1 MPKTGVDDYLASG
14 HTVAELKM
22 LARKFEP
29 AEVGRI
35 RLSRDEKLQA
45 AMSDLWQIWR
55 GYDWMHLIGTAE
67 RGNWQRGHTLR
78 DVLESLL
85 ELAERRGKLDERGVV
100 VSASHRQLV
109 ELSAKSRP
117 SVRSALK
124 HAEAEGLLE
133 VLEVESEGKARR
145 YRLLVPRAAFYH
157 KGEGVTDEGEVT
169 SLAQGFDPG
178 GKGLRAPTAPR
189 LGWSSPAS
197 KVQRLRGVTPG
208 THRVRQTR
216 RFHKDL
222 TLKGFRD
229 HFPDTPYIKRLGPH
243 RCAILDALEDAGGE
257 LHLEDLCDV
266 LHRGRRRDVR
276 RRMLPMLE
284 EAGVIEVDGDV
295 IHLVV
300 DWLEKL
306 EAERERK
313 GEISHAEQQREEHRK
328 QRECYRDYRQSIES
342 QPSRA
347 GQDNVKRSRR
357 LRDSH
362 VQAQPPPEQPSEATL
377 SPLAQAVRDYL
388 ERFPRQARQPA
399 GWIGVTLWANGLH
412 PKLDNPPAETKAAIE
427 ELGGATYL
435 YAKLMEAKGAA

>member
-14 HTVAELKM
+14 RTVAELRM

-45 AMSDLWQIWR
+45 AMSHLWQIWR

-67 RGNWQRGHTLR
+67 RGNSQRGHTLR

-85 ELAERRGKLDERGVV
+85 ELAERCGKLDERGVV

-109 ELSAKSRP
+109 ELSAKSKP
-117 SVRSALK
+117 SVRAALK

-133 VLEVESEGKARR
+133 VLEAEAEGKARS

-157 KGEGVTDEGEVT
+157 KGEDVTTGGEVT
-169 SLAQGFDPG
+169 PFLQSVDPR

-189 LGWSSPAS
+189 LRWSSPAR
-197 KVQRLRGVTPG
+197 KVERLRGVTPD
-208 THRVRQTR
+208 TRRVRQTR

-222 TLKGFRD
+222 TMKESRD
-229 HFPDTPYIKRLGPH
+229 HFPDTPYVKRLGPH
-243 RCAILDALEDAGGE
+243 RCAILDALEDAGGGLTLQE
-257 LHLEDLCDV
+257 LCEV
-266 LHRGRRRDVR
+266 LHRNRPRDVR
-276 RRMLPMLE
+276 RRLFPMLE
-284 EAGVIEVDGDV
+284 EAGIIEVDGDV
-295 IHLVV
+295 IRLSG

-306 EAERERK
+306 EEERERK
-313 GEISHAEQQREEHRK
+313 GEISYAEKQREEHRK
-328 QRECYRDYRQSIES
+328 QRERYREYLKSVRR

-347 GQDNVKRSRR
+347 GQDNLKRSRR

-362 VQAQPPPEQPSEATL
+362 MQAQSPPDQPSGAAL
-377 SPLAQAVRDYL
+377 SPLAVAVRDYL
-388 ERFPRQARQPA
+388 ERFPRDARHPP
-399 GWIGVTLWANGLH
+399 GWIGNTLWAFELY
-412 PKLDNPPAETKAAIE
+412 PDLPTSAESKAAIE